1 MNSILSSV
9 NILQWLTEVPS
20 LIYGL
25 QVTIAEILFICFIM
39 PKRSLWWLRLAL
51 CAVASVAVCAFVPDL
66 FVYDFLYLPLL
77 IMITA
82 VVITAFFVSSAKP
95 NMVFFCLV
103 ATMLM
108 QHTAECLTM
117 VIRLL
122 SHVVSDNWWYNV
134 ISVVCYALVY
144 SLCIVLFRLRSKIIE
159 LKSWPILLISAVVFL
174 GVFGIRNVFYA
185 LDIEFSSAVYIIIN
199 VYAAVCCV
207 SLLLFLCSV
216 NSEQHLITQNDIM
229 EGLLKRER
237 EHYNRLVQ
245 NQDAINRKCH
255 DLKYQLRALR
265 ENISDKEREQYLD
278 KIEKDILIY
287 DMIAKTGNVSLDRT
301 LSEKYL
307 YCTQNNIQFTYMVD
321 AEGLEFM
328 DSIDIYT
335 LFGNTIDNAIEC
347 VIGYN
352 DIDKRV
358 ISLRIFKA
366 FGTLRI
372 HLENYCEDSPMITDG
387 QIETSKNDKNNHGFG
402 LKSIR
407 FITEKYNGYMTVTT
421 EKKIFSLD
429 IMIPIA

>member
-1 MNSILSSV
+1 MYNLLAV

-20 LIYGL
+20 FIYGL
-25 QVTIAEILFICFIM
+25 QVTVAEVLFICFIM

-51 CAVASVAVCAFVPDL
+51 CAAASVTVCAFVPDL
-66 FVYDFLYLPLL
+66 FFYDFLYLPLL
-77 IMITA
+77 VMIAA
-82 VVITAFFVSSAKP
+82 VVVTAFFVSSAKP
-95 NMVFFCLV
+95 NMVIFCLV

-122 SHVVSDNWWYNV
+122 ADVVSDNWGYNI
-134 ISVVCYALVY
+134 ISIVSYAVVY
-144 SLCIVLFRLRSKIIE
+144 SLCMVLFRRRSKVIE
-159 LKSWPILLISAVVFL
+159 IKSWSIILISAVVFL

-185 LDIEFSSAVYIIIN
+185 LDMKFSSAVYIIIN

-287 DMIAKTGNVSLDRT
+287 DTVAKTGNASLDRT
-301 LSEKYL
+301 LSEKCL

-321 AEGLEFM
+321 AKGLEFM

-335 LFGNTIDNAIEC
+335 LFGNAIDNAIEC
-347 VIGYN
+347 VTGYE

-372 HLENYCEDSPMITDG
+372 HLENYCENTPRISGG
-387 QIETSKNDKNNHGFG
+387 QIETSKNDKSNHGFG

-407 FITEKYNGYMTVTT
+407 FIVEKYNGYMTVTT
-421 EKKIFSLD
+421 EKQIFSLD
-429 IMIPIA
+429 IMISAA